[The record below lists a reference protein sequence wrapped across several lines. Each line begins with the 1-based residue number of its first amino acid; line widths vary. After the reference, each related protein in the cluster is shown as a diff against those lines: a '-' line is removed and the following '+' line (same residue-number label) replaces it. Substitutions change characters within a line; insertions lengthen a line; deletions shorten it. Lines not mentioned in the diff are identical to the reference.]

1 MAETFVQNESIET
14 VIQRYK
20 ATVYSVALSYV
31 NNREDADDIFQE
43 VFLIYF
49 RTKPEF
55 NDEEHRKAWLIRT
68 TMNCSKRV
76 VDSTYR
82 KRTVP
87 LDEMEKSNFFY
98 FYYCYL
104 KALHEGCGRSEAFF
118 KAQQSYGHALI
129 ADSVNGLRGEGNYQ
143 FGLYNLLAY
152 HNFGVLEPNVIAV
165 TEYECKGNICIQ

>member
-49 RTKPEF
+49 RTNPQF

-68 TMNCSKRV
+68 TINCSKRV

-87 LDEMEKSNFFY
+87 MDEMEEESFEFQTKEENAVYVALQALPEKYRTVLHLFY
-98 FYYCYL
+98 FEDMSIDMICKVLDL
-104 KALHEGCGRSEAFF
+104 KSSTVKVQLMRGREMMKEKLKEEG
-118 KAQQSYGHALI
+118 
-129 ADSVNGLRGEGNYQ
+129 
-143 FGLYNLLAY
+143 YND
-152 HNFGVLEPNVIAV
+152 
-165 TEYECKGNICIQ
+165 

>member
-20 ATVYSVALSYV
+20 GTVYSVALSYV
-31 NNREDADDIFQE
+31 SSRDDADDIFQE

-49 RTKPEF
+49 RTNPQF

-68 TMNCSKRV
+68 TINCSKRV

-87 LDEMEKSNFFY
+87 LDEMEEESFQFQTKEENAVYVALQALPEKYRTVLHLFY
-98 FYYCYL
+98 FEDMSIDMICKVLDL
-104 KALHEGCGRSEAFF
+104 KSSTVKVQLMRGREMMKEKLKEEG
-118 KAQQSYGHALI
+118 
-129 ADSVNGLRGEGNYQ
+129 
-143 FGLYNLLAY
+143 YND
-152 HNFGVLEPNVIAV
+152 
-165 TEYECKGNICIQ
+165 

>member
-49 RTKPEF
+49 RTNPQFKE
-55 NDEEHRKAWLIRT
+55 EEHRKAWLIRT
-68 TMNCSKRV
+68 TINCSKRV

-87 LDEMEKSNFFY
+87 LDEMEEESFQFQTKEENAVYVALQALPEKYRTVLHLFY
-98 FYYCYL
+98 FEDMSIDMICKVLDL
-104 KALHEGCGRSEAFF
+104 KSSTVKVQLMRGREMMKEKLKEEG
-118 KAQQSYGHALI
+118 
-129 ADSVNGLRGEGNYQ
+129 
-143 FGLYNLLAY
+143 YND
-152 HNFGVLEPNVIAV
+152 
-165 TEYECKGNICIQ
+165 

>member
-49 RTKPEF
+49 RTNPQF
-55 NDEEHRKAWLIRT
+55 NEEEHRKAWLIRT
-68 TMNCSKRV
+68 TINCSKRV

-87 LDEMEKSNFFY
+87 LDEMEEESFQFQTKEENAVYIALQALPEKYRTVLHLFY
-98 FYYCYL
+98 FEDMSIDMICKVLDL
-104 KALHEGCGRSEAFF
+104 KASTVKVQLMRGREMMKEKLKEEG
-118 KAQQSYGHALI
+118 
-129 ADSVNGLRGEGNYQ
+129 
-143 FGLYNLLAY
+143 YND
-152 HNFGVLEPNVIAV
+152 
-165 TEYECKGNICIQ
+165 

>member
-20 ATVYSVALSYV
+20 RTVYSVALSYV
-31 NNREDADDIFQE
+31 SSRDDADDIFQE

-49 RTKPEF
+49 RTNPQF

-68 TMNCSKRV
+68 TINCSKRV

-87 LDEMEKSNFFY
+87 MDEMEEESFEFQTKEENAVYVALQALPEKYRTVLHLFY
-98 FYYCYL
+98 FEDMSIDMICKVLDL
-104 KALHEGCGRSEAFF
+104 KSSTVKVQLMRGREMMKEKLKEEG
-118 KAQQSYGHALI
+118 
-129 ADSVNGLRGEGNYQ
+129 
-143 FGLYNLLAY
+143 YND
-152 HNFGVLEPNVIAV
+152 
-165 TEYECKGNICIQ
+165 

>member
-20 ATVYSVALSYV
+20 GTVYSVALSYV
-31 NNREDADDIFQE
+31 KNREDADDIFQE

-82 KRTVP
+82 KRTVA
-87 LDEMEKSNFFY
+87 LDEMEEESFEFQSKEENAVYIALQQLPEKYRIVLHLFY
-98 FYYCYL
+98 FEDMSVEQIS
-104 KALHEGCGRSEAFF
+104 KALDIKPTTVKVQMMRGREMMKEKLKEEG
-118 KAQQSYGHALI
+118 
-129 ADSVNGLRGEGNYQ
+129 
-143 FGLYNLLAY
+143 YND
-152 HNFGVLEPNVIAV
+152 
-165 TEYECKGNICIQ
+165 

>member
-20 ATVYSVALSYV
+20 GTVYSVALSYV
-31 NNREDADDIFQE
+31 NSRDDADDIFQE

-49 RTKPEF
+49 RTNPQF

-68 TMNCSKRV
+68 TINCSKRV

-87 LDEMEKSNFFY
+87 LDEMEEESFQFQTKEENAVYVALQALPEKYRTVLHLFY
-98 FYYCYL
+98 FEDMSIDMICKVLDL
-104 KALHEGCGRSEAFF
+104 KSSTVKVQLMRGREMMKEKLKEEG
-118 KAQQSYGHALI
+118 
-129 ADSVNGLRGEGNYQ
+129 
-143 FGLYNLLAY
+143 YND
-152 HNFGVLEPNVIAV
+152 
-165 TEYECKGNICIQ
+165 

>member
-20 ATVYSVALSYV
+20 GTVYSVALSYV
-31 NNREDADDIFQE
+31 SSRDDADDIFQE

-49 RTKPEF
+49 RTNPQF

-68 TMNCSKRV
+68 TINCSKRV

-87 LDEMEKSNFFY
+87 MDEMEEESFEFQTKEENAVYVALQALPEKYRTVLHLFY
-98 FYYCYL
+98 FEDLSIDMICKVLDL
-104 KALHEGCGRSEAFF
+104 KSSTVKVQLMRGREMMKEKLKEEG
-118 KAQQSYGHALI
+118 
-129 ADSVNGLRGEGNYQ
+129 
-143 FGLYNLLAY
+143 YND
-152 HNFGVLEPNVIAV
+152 
-165 TEYECKGNICIQ
+165 

>member
-49 RTKPEF
+49 RTNPQF
-55 NDEEHRKAWLIRT
+55 NEEEHRKAWLIRT
-68 TMNCSKRV
+68 TINCSKRV

-82 KRTVP
+82 ERTVP
-87 LDEMEKSNFFY
+87 LDEMEEESFQFQTKEENAVYVALQALPEKYRTVLHLFY
-98 FYYCYL
+98 FEDMSIDMICKVLDL
-104 KALHEGCGRSEAFF
+104 KSSTVKVQLMRGREMMKEKLKEEG
-118 KAQQSYGHALI
+118 
-129 ADSVNGLRGEGNYQ
+129 
-143 FGLYNLLAY
+143 YND
-152 HNFGVLEPNVIAV
+152 
-165 TEYECKGNICIQ
+165 